1 MNAAAGHIQTMTL
14 PVEGMTCASCVA
26 RVEKALKGVEGVE
39 RASVNLATEAVALS
53 FDSAKTDVESLARAV
68 EKSGYKLVVSPAEAK
83 PSADVRSSL
92 DSIESHQ
99 EQSYQRL
106 KRDFIVSLVLALP
119 VVLLSMASMMPW
131 FRASVPLTTDEVNK
145 ILLILTTPV
154 FFISGRRF
162 YKPAWQLAKHFAA
175 DMNTL
180 VAIGTAAAYLYST
193 VVALFPQWLPI
204 TVDLSA
210 VYFDSSAVIIALILM
225 GKTFEARAKRRSS
238 DAIKKLVELQPKT
251 ARIIRNG
258 SEREV
263 PVEQVL
269 VGDIITVRPGERIPT
284 DGLLIRGASAV
295 DESMITGE
303 SVPVE
308 KQAGSRIVG
317 GTINGTGSFEFRATA
332 VGADTVVSHI
342 MKLVEEAEGSK
353 APIQR
358 LADSIASVFVPI
370 VIGIAVVTFALWYFL
385 AGVGFTIAMI
395 DFIAVLVIACP
406 CALGLATPT
415 AIMVG
420 TGKGAS
426 LGILIRN
433 AESLERA
440 HKIRSILLD
449 KTGTLTK
456 GKPSVTDVVALNG
469 HAEQA
474 VLSDAAALESK
485 SEHPFAAAITE
496 AAKRYS
502 SSLDGADSFQSKTGY
517 GITGNVNGRSVA
529 VGSESMMKELSV
541 DIVAAERAVADFSR
555 QGKTSVFV
563 AIDGKLAGIIAVADE
578 IRSESRGAVAEMK
591 TMGLEVVLLTGDN
604 DHAARAIA
612 DQAGIERVFSRVLPD
627 QKAAKVAELQGEGK
641 TVAMVG
647 DGINDAPALA
657 QADVGIAVASGTDI
671 AMETADVT
679 LMKSDLH
686 DVARAIRLSR
696 QTIRTI
702 KQNLFWAFIYNII
715 GIPLAALGVL
725 NPMIAAGAMAFS
737 SVSVVS
743 NSLRLRTAKI

>member
-1 MNAAAGHIQTMTL
+1 
-14 PVEGMTCASCVA
+14 
-26 RVEKALKGVEGVE
+26 
-39 RASVNLATEAVALS
+39 
-53 FDSAKTDVESLARAV
+53 
-68 EKSGYKLVVSPAEAK
+68 
-83 PSADVRSSL
+83 
-92 DSIESHQ
+92 
-99 EQSYQRL
+99 
-106 KRDFIVSLVLALP
+106 
-119 VVLLSMASMMPW
+119 
-131 FRASVPLTTDEVNK
+131 
-145 ILLILTTPV
+145 
-154 FFISGRRF
+154 
-162 YKPAWQLAKHFAA
+162 
-175 DMNTL
+175 
-180 VAIGTAAAYLYST
+180 
-193 VVALFPQWLPI
+193 
-204 TVDLSA
+204 
-210 VYFDSSAVIIALILM
+210 
-225 GKTFEARAKRRSS
+225 
-238 DAIKKLVELQPKT
+238 
-251 ARIIRNG
+251 
-258 SEREV
+258 
-263 PVEQVL
+263 
-269 VGDIITVRPGERIPT
+269 
-284 DGLLIRGASAV
+284 
-295 DESMITGE
+295 
-303 SVPVE
+303 
-308 KQAGSRIVG
+308 
-317 GTINGTGSFEFRATA
+317 
-332 VGADTVVSHI
+332 